1 MEIKDEDK
9 ENENNIVLANRSCSP
24 LSQDLRSLDSGF
36 SDSERSNCSEL
47 YENETP
53 RRRRRRKRVKDRR
66 HGMHSRMDAV
76 WLKDENIPNPTY
88 TSTPKDSR
96 VLPRSTMILNAH
108 EERGMSRTRR

>member
-9 ENENNIVLANRSCSP
+9 GDENNIVLANRSCSP

-53 RRRRRRKRVKDRR
+53 RRRRRKRVKDRR
-66 HGMHSRMDAV
+66 HGMHSRIGAV
-76 WLKDENIPNPTY
+76 WLENETIPNPTY

-96 VLPRSTMILNAH
+96 ILPRNKMVLNTH
-108 EERGMSRTRR
+108 EERGVSRSRR

>member
-1 MEIKDEDK
+1 M
-9 ENENNIVLANRSCSP
+9 VNRSCSP

-66 HGMHSRMDAV
+66 HKIHSRNGVV
-76 WLKDENIPNPTY
+76 WLEDESIPNPTY
-88 TSTPKDSR
+88 TSTPKNSR
-96 VLPRSTMILNAH
+96 TLLKNTTNFNAH
-108 EERGMSRTRR
+108 MEKGISRIQR